1 MKMRQQ
7 KRPRTRKQTKHRRRT
22 RKGGHNLNL
31 IVRYGSTHIAGQE
44 LSKQETQSQ
53 PSVQFTPI
61 AGKIYTLVMWDPD
74 VPHQIQPG
82 FVHWIV
88 TNIQSP
94 TNIPLNILL
103 EYKGPSPP
111 SGTHRYFFGLFEQLS
126 GQIMPNAP
134 PNTKFS
140 IDRFIKDNNL
150 REVAKVFMKVSANA

>member
-1 MKMRQQ
+1 MQ
-7 KRPRTRKQTKHRRRT
+7 TRKQKRHRRRT

-31 IVRYGSTHIAGQE
+31 IVQYGSTQVAGQE

-61 AGKIYTLVMWDPD
+61 PGRLYTLVMWDPD
-74 VPHQIQPG
+74 VPQQIQPG

-94 TNIPLNILL
+94 KDIPLNILL

-111 SGTHRYFFGLFEQLS
+111 SGTHRYFFGLFEQQS

-140 IDRFIKDNNL
+140 IDQFIKDNNL
-150 REVAKVFMKVSANA
+150 KEVARSFMTVNANV

>member
-1 MKMRQQ
+1 MLRQ
-7 KRPRTRKQTKHRRRT
+7 KRTRKQKSIQKRCT
-22 RKGGHNLNL
+22 RKGGQNLNL
-31 IVRYGSTHIAGQE
+31 IVRYGSKQVVGQE
-44 LSKQETQSQ
+44 LSKQETHVQ
-53 PSVQFTPI
+53 PSVNFTAQP
-61 AGKIYTLVMWDPD
+61 GKLYTLIMWDPD
-74 VPHQIQPG
+74 VPQQIQPG

-94 TNIPLNILL
+94 TNIPSNILL

-140 IDRFIKDNNL
+140 IDRFIKYNNL
-150 REVAKVFMKVSANA
+150 REVAKVFMKVSASV